1 MATFDYEQWWQ
12 LHLRVAGGETLTP
25 QEQAD
30 YQDGLAI
37 LDYEEEVESQD
48 KSVAVLR
55 QMRRR
60 LYELTQKHSRL
71 QAQSQ
76 TLDQQI
82 LTLEDIYQKATGCA
96 LAV

>member
-37 LDYEEEVESQD
+37 LDHEEEVILRD
-48 KSVAVLR
+48 KSIAVLR
-55 QMRRR
+55 QMRTRVH
-60 LYELTQKHSRL
+60 ELAQTHSRL
-71 QAQSQ
+71 QAQIQELDSSIPGMGQ
-76 TLDQQI
+76 TYLPKQ
-82 LTLEDIYQKATGCA
+82 
-96 LAV
+96 